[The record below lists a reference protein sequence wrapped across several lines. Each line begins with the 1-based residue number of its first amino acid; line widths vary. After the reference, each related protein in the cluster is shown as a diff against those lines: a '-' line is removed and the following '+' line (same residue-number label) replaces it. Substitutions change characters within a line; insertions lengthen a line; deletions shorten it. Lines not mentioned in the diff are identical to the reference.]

1 MGRLV
6 RLALGGSHHGE
17 DIERDVNSG
26 RHDQCNSRSERPDIE
41 GEILRNR
48 VVTEV
53 DLDVAEIS
61 PDSQKVRY
69 QPPAFSAGF
78 AKDGENPTLLRD
90 RFESRLRGRGN
101 QRPAL
106 QVIADLAVSDPSIDR
121 PSALPWSVHERVTR
135 RGGPQ
140 FQSSQV

>member
-6 RLALGGSHHGE
+6 RLALGGSHHRE

-26 RHDQCNSRSERPDIE
+26 RHDQRNSRSARPDIE
-41 GEILRNR
+41 GEIPRNR

-69 QPPAFSAGF
+69 QPPTFSAGF
-78 AKDGENPTLLRD
+78 AKDGQNPTLLRD
-90 RFESRLRGRGN
+90 RFESRLRGGGRDQG
-101 QRPAL
+101 PSL
-106 QVIADLAVSDPSIDR
+106 QVIADLAVSDASIDR
-121 PSALPWSVHERVTR
+121 PSVLPWSVHERVTR
-135 RGGPQ
+135 RG
-140 FQSSQV
+140 